1 MSIGAKEIAFSC
13 YAVSDFDRALHFYQ
27 NTLGLKLAFAMPPCD
42 GPRWAEFDVG
52 GAALSIGKTPD
63 WKPSPDGCTV
73 AIEVEDFDAA
83 IAALRQAN
91 VKITMEPL
99 DTGVCQMAG
108 IADPDGN
115 PLLIHKRKPQP
126 AQA

>member
-1 MSIGAKEIAFSC
+1 MMDLKFKDVIKQNMLFVENPEMTQKYLTLFQELEEVEPHAVYPTSIYRQS
-13 YAVSDFDRALHFYQ
+13 
-27 NTLGLKLAFAMPPCD
+27 
-42 GPRWAEFDVG
+42 
-52 GAALSIGKTPD
+52 
-63 WKPSPDGCTV
+63 DGCTV

-83 IAALRQAN
+83 IAALRQAD